1 MLKALRA
8 ANPNSE
14 YVSTRGGQ
22 PIKDFRHA
30 WKSAVEKA
38 GLVAGRGG
46 HVFHGTRRGAIS
58 MHADLGL
65 DEQLSMAIT
74 GHRDPGVHRK

>member
-1 MLKALRA
+1 MRL
-8 ANPNSE
+8 
-14 YVSTRGGQ
+14 
-22 PIKDFRHA
+22 
-30 WKSAVEKA
+30 A
-38 GLVAGRGG
+38 GLVAGGGG

-74 GHRDPGVHRK
+74 GHRDPGVHRKYRQLRKQHILAAQKVLNEKIAVKFSQG

>member
-1 MLKALRA
+1 M
-8 ANPNSE
+8 
-14 YVSTRGGQ
+14 
-22 PIKDFRHA
+22 
-30 WKSAVEKA
+30 EKA

-58 MHADLGL
+58 MHADLGH

-74 GHRDPGVHRK
+74 GHRDPGANGSYASSI